1 MGKKNSNVVPLNSEI
16 SEYMEA
22 LEIFKNL
29 PSFPTLMNLMHKALE
44 SNASFEDIH
53 LEIGR
58 LIDVDRDQFFSASGS
73 RTLRKHYE
81 LFKSLGDFNPRSA
94 DPILIA
100 DVLWKFITRIKFG
113 DLITSKNALVNYL
126 DWNEL
131 GIVEPIKEEVVKTE
145 EDLEFSASLKK
156 AMDGYIDSIVKQEK
170 TSKAFFESAKQ
181 DNLGMFP
188 WAHLIKD
195 VLEQRA
201 ELKECL
207 IDFSDYLSQYFKARD
222 ELVIPD
228 LGIYSKP
235 IEVSSQN
242 KIYIAKIVAVILFK
256 NLVQEQVFK
265 SGQVPA
271 KTFLSNRLKYF
282 SDIEKIEGAR
292 SRIDY
297 LIAISNLL
305 MISSALDI
313 NGVAESIFTKEELNR
328 EFYLLLDAE
337 TYDDLSILL
346 LPKSAIPSVLE
357 NINPWEG
364 ERPEELNFGDLF
376 VKISYGK
383 LSSLDGDDIDEYL
396 EDVLSGVEPNLG
408 LDLKK
413 VIKSN
418 ISKWIIPLYAVSR
431 ISHLCTDYDLL
442 DYEVVSDRISRALKI
457 SDDIADDS
465 CIFLLRDIEDVNT
478 PIWRSSRSH
487 PALFA
492 RDLSSHT
499 NSIEYRPIT
508 WHDLI
513 SALDNVG
520 QYRFANGLT
529 AAMILIQGLI
539 HYYSPDSKERLPPGK
554 TSLILKKLSTY
565 RDFNLVE
572 TSLSDFFEFYKKAP
586 AIYRGSFGSFLPKTK
601 LKIVSSSTVEHDKII
616 VVKKELIAKG
626 INLDVLEPVASELI
640 AKGYV
645 LSRDAAFKKFDLSL
659 NALNNYL
666 MAIEGELRERIKM
679 IDQSLVEELS
689 YKNIDVIAKFKGE
702 SKQSSIKGLISIAKI
717 LLAFGGLSPSAQAKL
732 NGLRNLAEHSEINS
746 FTSAIYR
753 LTSIRNPINHG
764 DLNSL
769 QPSNIQ
775 ISLLD
780 LEKIL
785 FENGFLKILC
795 DSK

>member
-16 SEYMEA
+16 SGYMEA
-22 LEIFKNL
+22 LEMFKNL

-81 LFKSLGDFNPRSA
+81 LFKSLGDFNPQST

-235 IEVSSQN
+235 IKVSSQN

-271 KTFLSNRLKYF
+271 KTFLSDRLKYF
-282 SDIEKIEGAR
+282 SDIEKIEGVR
-292 SRIDY
+292 PKIDY

-305 MISSALDI
+305 MISSVLDI

-328 EFYLLLDAE
+328 EFHLLLDAE

-383 LSSLDGDDIDEYL
+383 LSSPKYGIHGKPSCRKWNTWTDIDSKL
-396 EDVLSGVEPNLG
+396 ES
-408 LDLKK
+408 
-413 VIKSN
+413 
-418 ISKWIIPLYAVSR
+418 
-431 ISHLCTDYDLL
+431 
-442 DYEVVSDRISRALKI
+442 ISRETDHFRK
-457 SDDIADDS
+457 
-465 CIFLLRDIEDVNT
+465 RT
-478 PIWRSSRSH
+478 
-487 PALFA
+487 
-492 RDLSSHT
+492 
-499 NSIEYRPIT
+499 
-508 WHDLI
+508 
-513 SALDNVG
+513 
-520 QYRFANGLT
+520 LT
-529 AAMILIQGLI
+529 
-539 HYYSPDSKERLPPGK
+539 
-554 TSLILKKLSTY
+554 
-565 RDFNLVE
+565 
-572 TSLSDFFEFYKKAP
+572 
-586 AIYRGSFGSFLPKTK
+586 
-601 LKIVSSSTVEHDKII
+601 
-616 VVKKELIAKG
+616 
-626 INLDVLEPVASELI
+626 
-640 AKGYV
+640 
-645 LSRDAAFKKFDLSL
+645 
-659 NALNNYL
+659 
-666 MAIEGELRERIKM
+666 
-679 IDQSLVEELS
+679 
-689 YKNIDVIAKFKGE
+689 
-702 SKQSSIKGLISIAKI
+702 
-717 LLAFGGLSPSAQAKL
+717 
-732 NGLRNLAEHSEINS
+732 
-746 FTSAIYR
+746 
-753 LTSIRNPINHG
+753 
-764 DLNSL
+764 
-769 QPSNIQ
+769 
-775 ISLLD
+775 
-780 LEKIL
+780 
-785 FENGFLKILC
+785 
-795 DSK
+795 